1 MPVSKVK
8 SGRANKTAAKVE
20 DEDLEEEEIETE
32 PEEEEAEGEEDE
44 DEGDSG
50 DENGE
55 DTAST
60 GKPGRGRP
68 KGGSKTP
75 GFPWTDVHRARL
87 IKTMEKVQSGDLRG
101 GLTPEAVLQHL
112 AEHPKFV
119 ASAHLLTPAAIV
131 AEAKKV
137 AKALQDE
144 GVDVPVFPGRNK
156 IDPARLKAL
165 LAADEDDDE
174 ESED

>member
-1 MPVSKVK
+1 MPVKGKVK
-8 SGRANKTAAKVE
+8 KVAAKVE
-20 DEDLEEEEIETE
+20 EEDLEDEEIEETE
-32 PEEEEAEGEEDE
+32 PEEEEETEGEDE
-44 DEGDSG
+44 DDNEGEG
-50 DENGE
+50 ENGE

-60 GKPGRGRP
+60 GKRGRGRP
-68 KGGSKTP
+68 KGGSRTP
-75 GFPWTDVHRARL
+75 GFPWTDSHRARL
-87 IKTMEKVQSGDLRG
+87 IRTMEKVQSGDLRG

-131 AEAKKV
+131 AEAKKI

-144 GVDVPVFPGRNK
+144 GIDVPVFPGRNK

-165 LAADEDDDE
+165 LAADEDDEE